1 MMRVAIIGIKGL
13 PARGGAERVVEAIVR
28 RITSKGV
35 APTVYCDAR
44 YTPPD
49 FSIEGVRMIRIH
61 TIPGKHLRSLTL
73 ALFSALHAVLSGNY
87 DLVHLHNIEASFILP
102 VLRLRFRV
110 LGTAHGFAYWRSKW
124 GRAAKRIMMSMDY
137 FFMRFSNMTSSVSA
151 KDARSLQRR
160 FGRQVLYIPNGVGTE
175 FNADLDAA
183 EEILNKHGIRR
194 RRYFIFTAGRIE
206 PTKGAHLAVE
216 AVTRLDRGVPL
227 LVVGDAGQVHDYE
240 EKLHNIAG
248 SMVYFQPLIEEPS
261 VLFGL
266 MKYSVCLIFPSLVE
280 AMSMVLLE
288 AASLGIPVI
297 SSDIEENREVLG
309 EDGIYFRSGDVGS
322 LMEKLGW
329 ILDNQA
335 DAGRKAADLQKL
347 VHSRYS
353 WDRIADRY
361 FEVYRQVAA

>member
-1 MMRVAIIGIKGL
+1 MKVAVIGIKGL

-35 APTVYCDAR
+35 VPTVYCDAS
-44 YTPPD
+44 YTPPG
-49 FSIEGVRMIRIH
+49 FSIEGVKMIRIH
-61 TIPGKHLRSLTL
+61 TIPGKHVRAFTL
-73 ALFSALHAVLSGNY
+73 AFFSAVHAVLSGNY
-87 DLVHLHNIEASFILP
+87 DLIHLHNIETAFVLP
-102 VLRLRFRV
+102 LLRLRFRV

-124 GRAAKRIMMSMDY
+124 GGTAKRIMMSMDY
-137 FFMRFSNMTSSVSA
+137 FFMRFSSMASSVSA
-151 KDARSLQRR
+151 KDARTLQRR
-160 FGRQVLYIPNGVGTE
+160 FGREVLYIPNGVGTE
-175 FNADLDAA
+175 FNPDLAAA
-183 EEILNKHGIRR
+183 EDILNRHGIRK
-194 RRYFIFTAGRIE
+194 RRYFIFAAGRIE

-216 AVTRLDRGVPL
+216 AVTRLDMDIPL
-227 LVVGDAGQVHDYE
+227 LVVGDAGQIHAYEKRLHD
-240 EKLHNIAG
+240 IAG
-248 SMVYFQPLIEEPS
+248 HMVYFQPLIKDPS

-297 SSDIEENREVLG
+297 SSDIEENRDILG

-322 LMEKLGW
+322 LMERLRW

-335 DAGRKAADLQKL
+335 DAGQKAADLQRL

-361 FEVYRQVAA
+361 LEVYRRVAA

>member
-1 MMRVAIIGIKGL
+1 MGIKGL

-28 RITSKGV
+28 RMASRGV
-35 APTVYCDAR
+35 VPTVYCDAR
-44 YTPPD
+44 YTPPG
-49 FSIEGVRMIRIH
+49 FSIEGVRMVRIH
-61 TIPGKHLRSLTL
+61 TIPGKHLRAFTL
-73 ALFSALHAVLSGNY
+73 AFFSALHAVLSGGY
-87 DLVHLHNIEASFILP
+87 DLVHLHNIETAFVLP

-124 GRAAKRIMMSMDY
+124 GGTAKRIMMSMDY
-137 FFMRFSNMTSSVSA
+137 FFMKFSNMASSVSA
-151 KDARSLQRR
+151 KDARSLQGR
-160 FGRQVLYIPNGVGTE
+160 FGREVLYIPNGVGTE
-175 FNADLDAA
+175 FNPDLAGA
-183 EEILNKHGIRR
+183 EDILNKHGIRR
-194 RRYFIFTAGRIE
+194 RGYFIFAAGRIE

-216 AVTRLDRGVPL
+216 AVTRLDRGIPL
-227 LVVGDAGQVHDYE
+227 LVVGDAGQVREYE

-248 SMVYFQPLIEEPS
+248 PMVYFHPLIEEPS

-297 SSDIEENREVLG
+297 SSDIEENRDILG
-309 EDGIYFRSGDVGS
+309 EEGIYFRSGDVGS

-329 ILDNQA
+329 ILDHQA
-335 DAGRKAADLQKL
+335 DADEKAAGLQRL

-361 FEVYRQVAA
+361 LDVYRQLAA